1 MRHSPSFSKGIS
13 VLKQTPDGSF
23 GKMSGWLPA
32 SKRTEN
38 QIGARLYKTM
48 PVRLMTFTEGGN
60 TLKGG
65 KLCQL
70 FWSYGAEDETS
81 VIWLYLPGCK
91 HTPYWV
97 DRSLGS
103 LGRWNSRRWCC
114 GSTCHSRSGW
124 ASGRHNRSGILKSE
138 RWGIESRDQWGDD
151 WKARRVYG
159 GLVQEKE
166 QAGRGYKGTRGLMEL
181 RKEPF
186 CPVIKVEIMPPHFTL
201 VRYGWNNI
209 KRK

>member
-1 MRHSPSFSKGIS
+1 
-13 VLKQTPDGSF
+13 
-23 GKMSGWLPA
+23 MSGWLPA

-70 FWSYGAEDETS
+70 FWCYGAEDETS

-97 DRSLGS
+97 DRGLGS

-138 RWGIESRDQWGDD
+138 RQREKRERQTDGVLSQGMNGGMIGRQGEYTED
-151 WKARRVYG
+151 WCKKRN
-159 GLVQEKE
+159 K
-166 QAGRGYKGTRGLMEL
+166 QAEAIKGREAWR
-181 RKEPF
+181 
-186 CPVIKVEIMPPHFTL
+186 
-201 VRYGWNNI
+201 N
-209 KRK
+209 